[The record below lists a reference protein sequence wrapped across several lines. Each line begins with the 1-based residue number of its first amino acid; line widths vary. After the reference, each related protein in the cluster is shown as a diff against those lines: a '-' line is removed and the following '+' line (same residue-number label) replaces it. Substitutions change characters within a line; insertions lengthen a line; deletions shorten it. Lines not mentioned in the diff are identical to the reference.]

1 MKWKKLVTLGCVVV
15 MTVSSVTACG
25 SNTTE
30 NQTVEATEQSEEN
43 QSDSVIVQVTAV
55 EGDQITA
62 DVGTLTTASADAS
75 GNGAPGGD
83 NSGNGAPGDAPSGD
97 APGGDNSGNGAP
109 GEATSGDAPG
119 GEAPSGDNSGNGAPG
134 EAPSGE
140 ASGGDAP
147 SGEAP
152 SGDNSGNGAPGEAP
166 SGDAPGGQMPGGS
179 SFEASGES
187 ITFTLTDDTAITLEY
202 LQGSDEGNA
211 DDIAVGSVLEVVL
224 DEDNQAVSVTV
235 RNLNAGGGFGG
246 SGEVTN
252 GTSAN
257 TITEDTEVDSET
269 YTSTGDDENALRVDG
284 ATVTL
289 KDITIEKTAGSSSNT
304 EDGDFYGLNA
314 GLLVLN
320 GATATITGATVN
332 TSVTNGNGVFS
343 YGEGTVVNISDS
355 TIRTTENNSGGI
367 QTTGG
372 GTMNATNLDV
382 ETQENSAAAIRSDR
396 GGGTVNVDGGSYVTN
411 GTGSPAIYCTA
422 DISVSDATLTANAS
436 EGVVVEGKNSVA
448 LTDCEVTGNMSN
460 TYNGDSDENIHCIMI
475 YQSMSGDADVGE
487 ATFSAEGG
495 SITAKTGDMFYI
507 TNTDCEIT
515 LKDVAFTLANDVFLR
530 VEGNSS
536 SRGWGTEGANGGD
549 VTLTADSQE
558 FTGNILVDEISSLA
572 LTMKNGTSC
581 EGAINPDGDGGTVD
595 VTLDDNS
602 TWTLTGDSYITRFD
616 GDTSNITANGYH
628 LYVNGEQVL

>member
-1 MKWKKLVTLGCVVV
+1 

-75 GNGAPGGD
+75 GNGAPGGE
-83 NSGNGAPGDAPSGD
+83 APSGE

-109 GEATSGDAPG
+109 GEAPSGDAPG
-119 GEAPSGDNSGNGAPG
+119 GDDSGNGAPG

-140 ASGGDAP
+140 APG
-147 SGEAP
+147 GEAP
-152 SGDNSGNGAPGEAP
+152 GGDDSGNGAPGEAPSGEAP

-257 TITEDTEVDSET
+257 TITKDTEVDSET

-372 GTMNATNLDV
+372 GTMNAANLDV
-382 ETQENSAAAIRSDR
+382 ETQGNSAAAIRSDR
-396 GGGTVNVDGGSYVTN
+396 GGGTVKVDGGSYVTN

-448 LTDCEVTGNMSN
+448 LTDCDVTENMSN

-487 ATFSAEGG
+487 ATFSAEGS

-572 LTMKNGTSC
+572 LTMKNGTSY

-602 TWTLTGDSYITRFD
+602 TWTLTGDSYITSFD
-616 GDTSNITANGYH
+616 GDTSNITANGYR

>member
-1 MKWKKLVTLGCVVV
+1 

-75 GNGAPGGD
+75 GNGAPGGE
-83 NSGNGAPGDAPSGD
+83 APSGD
-97 APGGDNSGNGAP
+97 APGGDDSGDGAP
-109 GEATSGDAPG
+109 GEEPSGDATG
-119 GEAPSGDNSGNGAPG
+119 GDNSGNGAPG

-140 ASGGDAP
+140 APGGEAPGGDAP
-147 SGEAP
+147 G
-152 SGDNSGNGAPGEAP
+152 GDDSGNGAPGDAPSGEAP

-202 LQGSDEGNA
+202 LQGSGEGNA

-372 GTMNATNLDV
+372 STMNATNLDV
-382 ETQENSAAAIRSDR
+382 ETQGNSAAAIRSDR

-448 LTDCEVTGNMSN
+448 LTDCDVTGNMSN

-530 VEGNSS
+530 VEGNFLPRMGHRRCKRRRCDADGGFTGVYGQY
-536 SRGWGTEGANGGD
+536 SRG
-549 VTLTADSQE
+549 
-558 FTGNILVDEISSLA
+558 
-572 LTMKNGTSC
+572 
-581 EGAINPDGDGGTVD
+581 
-595 VTLDDNS
+595 
-602 TWTLTGDSYITRFD
+602 
-616 GDTSNITANGYH
+616 
-628 LYVNGEQVL
+628 

>member
-1 MKWKKLVTLGCVVV
+1 MKIMKWKKLVTLGCVVV

-75 GNGAPGGD
+75 GNGAPGGE
-83 NSGNGAPGDAPSGD
+83 APG
-97 APGGDNSGNGAP
+97 
-109 GEATSGDAPG
+109 
-119 GEAPSGDNSGNGAPG
+119 
-134 EAPSGE
+134 
-140 ASGGDAP
+140 
-147 SGEAP
+147 GEAP

-202 LQGSDEGNA
+202 LQGSDEGTA

-367 QTTGG
+367 
-372 GTMNATNLDV
+372 
-382 ETQENSAAAIRSDR
+382 
-396 GGGTVNVDGGSYVTN
+396 
-411 GTGSPAIYCTA
+411 
-422 DISVSDATLTANAS
+422 
-436 EGVVVEGKNSVA
+436 
-448 LTDCEVTGNMSN
+448 
-460 TYNGDSDENIHCIMI
+460 
-475 YQSMSGDADVGE
+475 
-487 ATFSAEGG
+487 
-495 SITAKTGDMFYI
+495 
-507 TNTDCEIT
+507 
-515 LKDVAFTLANDVFLR
+515 
-530 VEGNSS
+530 
-536 SRGWGTEGANGGD
+536 
-549 VTLTADSQE
+549 
-558 FTGNILVDEISSLA
+558 
-572 LTMKNGTSC
+572 
-581 EGAINPDGDGGTVD
+581 
-595 VTLDDNS
+595 
-602 TWTLTGDSYITRFD
+602 
-616 GDTSNITANGYH
+616 
-628 LYVNGEQVL
+628 

>member
-1 MKWKKLVTLGCVVV
+1 

-75 GNGAPGGD
+75 GNGAPGGE
-83 NSGNGAPGDAPSGD
+83 APSGE
-97 APGGDNSGNGAP
+97 APGGDDSGNGAP
-109 GEATSGDAPG
+109 GEAPS
-119 GEAPSGDNSGNGAPG
+119 GEAPGGDNSGNGAPG

-140 ASGGDAP
+140 APG
-147 SGEAP
+147 GEAP
-152 SGDNSGNGAPGEAP
+152 GGDDSGNGAPGDAPSGEAP

-257 TITEDTEVDSET
+257 TITEDTQVDSET

-372 GTMNATNLDV
+372 GTMNAANLDV

-558 FTGNILVDEISSLA
+558 FAGNILVDEISSLA
-572 LTMKNGTSC
+572 LTMKNGTSY

-602 TWTLTGDSYITRFD
+602 TWTLTGDSYITSFD
-616 GDTSNITANGYH
+616 GDTANITANGYH

>member
-1 MKWKKLVTLGCVVV
+1 

-75 GNGAPGGD
+75 GNGAPGGEAPSGEAPGGD
-83 NSGNGAPGDAPSGD
+83 DSGNGAPGEAPSGD

-109 GEATSGDAPG
+109 GEAPSGDAPG
-119 GEAPSGDNSGNGAPG
+119 GEAPGGDAPGGDDSGNGAPG
-134 EAPSGE
+134 
-140 ASGGDAP
+140 DAP
-147 SGEAP
+147 S
-152 SGDNSGNGAPGEAP
+152 GEAP

-372 GTMNATNLDV
+372 GTMNAANLDV
-382 ETQENSAAAIRSDR
+382 ETQGNSAAAIRSDR
-396 GGGTVNVDGGSYVTN
+396 GGGTVKVDGGSYVTN

-572 LTMKNGTSC
+572 LTMKNGTSY

-602 TWTLTGDSYITRFD
+602 TWTLTGDSYITSFD

>member
-1 MKWKKLVTLGCVVV
+1 

-152 SGDNSGNGAPGEAP
+152 GGDDSGNGAPGDAPSGDNSGNGAPGEA
-166 SGDAPGGQMPGGS
+166 PGGS

-202 LQGSDEGNA
+202 LQGSGEGTA

-372 GTMNATNLDV
+372 GTMNAANLDV

-572 LTMKNGTSC
+572 LTMKNGTSY

>member
-75 GNGAPGGD
+75 GNGAPGGEAPGGEAPGGD
-83 NSGNGAPGDAPSGD
+83 DSGNGAPGEAPSGD

-109 GEATSGDAPG
+109 GEAPSGEAPG
-119 GEAPSGDNSGNGAPG
+119 GEAPGGDAPGGDDSGNGAPG
-134 EAPSGE
+134 
-140 ASGGDAP
+140 DAP
-147 SGEAP
+147 S
-152 SGDNSGNGAPGEAP
+152 GEAP

-367 QTTGG
+367 QTAGG

-382 ETQENSAAAIRSDR
+382 ETQGNSAAAIRSDR

-515 LKDVAFTLANDVFLR
+515 LKDVAFTLANDIFLR

-572 LTMKNGTSC
+572 LTMKNGTSY

-602 TWTLTGDSYITRFD
+602 TWTLTGDSYITSFD
-616 GDTSNITANGYH
+616 GDTSNITANGYR

>member
-1 MKWKKLVTLGCVVV
+1 

-75 GNGAPGGD
+75 GNGAPGGE
-83 NSGNGAPGDAPSGD
+83 APSGE

-109 GEATSGDAPG
+109 GEAPSGDAPG
-119 GEAPSGDNSGNGAPG
+119 GDDSGNGAPG

-140 ASGGDAP
+140 APG
-147 SGEAP
+147 GEAP

-382 ETQENSAAAIRSDR
+382 ETQGNSAAAIRSDR

-448 LTDCEVTGNMSN
+448 LTDCDVTGNMSN

-572 LTMKNGTSC
+572 LTMKNGTSY

-602 TWTLTGDSYITRFD
+602 TWTLTGDSYITSFD
-616 GDTSNITANGYH
+616 GDTANITANGYH

>member
-75 GNGAPGGD
+75 GNGASGGEAPSGEAPGGD
-83 NSGNGAPGDAPSGD
+83 DSGNGAPGEAPSGE

-109 GEATSGDAPG
+109 GEAPSGDAPG
-119 GEAPSGDNSGNGAPG
+119 GEAPSGEAPGGDDSGNGAPG
-134 EAPSGE
+134 EAPS
-140 ASGGDAP
+140 
-147 SGEAP
+147 
-152 SGDNSGNGAPGEAP
+152 GEAP

-372 GTMNATNLDV
+372 GTMNAANLDV
-382 ETQENSAAAIRSDR
+382 ETQGNSAAAIRSDR
-396 GGGTVNVDGGSYVTN
+396 GGGTVKVDGGSYVTN

-448 LTDCEVTGNMSN
+448 LTDCDVTGNMSN

-475 YQSMSGDADVGE
+475 DQSMSGDADVGE

-572 LTMKNGTSC
+572 LTMKNGTSY

>member
-1 MKWKKLVTLGCVVV
+1 

-75 GNGAPGGD
+75 GNGAPGGE
-83 NSGNGAPGDAPSGD
+83 APSGE
-97 APGGDNSGNGAP
+97 APGGD
-109 GEATSGDAPG
+109 D
-119 GEAPSGDNSGNGAPG
+119 SGNGAPG

-140 ASGGDAP
+140 APG
-147 SGEAP
+147 GEAP

-572 LTMKNGTSC
+572 LTMKNGTSF

-602 TWTLTGDSYITRFD
+602 TWTLTGDSYITSFD

>member
-1 MKWKKLVTLGCVVV
+1 MKIMKWKKLVTLGCVVV

-30 NQTVEATEQSEEN
+30 NQMVEATEQSEEN

-75 GNGAPGGD
+75 GNGAPGGENSGNGAPGDAPGGDAPGGEVPGGDNSGNGVPGDAPSGD

-97 APGGDNSGNGAP
+97 APS
-109 GEATSGDAPG
+109 
-119 GEAPSGDNSGNGAPG
+119 
-134 EAPSGE
+134 
-140 ASGGDAP
+140 
-147 SGEAP
+147 
-152 SGDNSGNGAPGEAP
+152 
-166 SGDAPGGQMPGGS
+166 GQMPGGS
-179 SFEASGES
+179 SFEISGES

-202 LQGSDEGNA
+202 LQGSGEGTA

-246 SGEVTN
+246 SSEVTN

-257 TITEDTEVDSET
+257 TITEDTEVDGET

-289 KDITIEKTAGSSSNT
+289 KDITIEKTAGASSNT
-304 EDGDFYGLNA
+304 EDGDFYGQNA

-372 GTMNATNLDV
+372 STMNATNLDV
-382 ETQENSAAAIRSDR
+382 ETQGNSAAAIRSDR

-448 LTDCEVTGNMSN
+448 LTDCDVTGNMSN

-549 VTLTADSQE
+549 VMLTADSQE
-558 FTGNILVDEISSLA
+558 FTGNILVDEISSLV
-572 LTMKNGTSC
+572 LTMKNGTSY

-602 TWTLTGDSYITRFD
+602 TWTLTGDSYITSLD

>member
-75 GNGAPGGD
+75 GNGAPGGEAPSGEAPGGD
-83 NSGNGAPGDAPSGD
+83 DSGNGAPGEAPSGD

-109 GEATSGDAPG
+109 GEVPSGDAPG
-119 GEAPSGDNSGNGAPG
+119 GEAPSGEAPGGDDSGNGAPG
-134 EAPSGE
+134 EAPS
-140 ASGGDAP
+140 
-147 SGEAP
+147 
-152 SGDNSGNGAPGEAP
+152 GEAP

-382 ETQENSAAAIRSDR
+382 ETQGNSAAAIRSDR

-448 LTDCEVTGNMSN
+448 LTDCDVTGNMSN

-487 ATFSAEGG
+487 AAFSAEGG

-558 FTGNILVDEISSLA
+558 FAGNILVDEISSLA
-572 LTMKNGTSC
+572 LTMKNGTSY

-595 VTLDDNS
+595 VTLDDDS
-602 TWTLTGDSYITRFD
+602 TWTLTGDSYITSFD

>member
-1 MKWKKLVTLGCVVV
+1 

-25 SNTTE
+25 SNATE

-75 GNGAPGGD
+75 GNGAPGGEAPSGEAPGGD
-83 NSGNGAPGDAPSGD
+83 DSGNGAPGEAPSGD
-97 APGGDNSGNGAP
+97 APGGDNSGNGAS
-109 GEATSGDAPG
+109 GEAPG
-119 GEAPSGDNSGNGAPG
+119 GEAPSGEAPGGDDSGNGAPG

-140 ASGGDAP
+140 APG
-147 SGEAP
+147 GEAP
-152 SGDNSGNGAPGEAP
+152 GGDDSGNGAPGEAPSGEVP

-202 LQGSDEGNA
+202 LQGSDEGTA

-257 TITEDTEVDSET
+257 TITKDTEVDSET

-382 ETQENSAAAIRSDR
+382 ETQGNSAAAIRSDR

-448 LTDCEVTGNMSN
+448 LTDCDVTENMSN

-487 ATFSAEGG
+487 ATFSAEGS

-558 FTGNILVDEISSLA
+558 FTGNILVDEISSLV
-572 LTMKNGTSC
+572 LTMKNGTSY

-602 TWTLTGDSYITRFD
+602 TWTLTGDSYITSFD
-616 GDTSNITANGYH
+616 GDTANITANGYH

>member
-1 MKWKKLVTLGCVVV
+1 

-75 GNGAPGGD
+75 GNGAPGGE
-83 NSGNGAPGDAPSGD
+83 APSGE
-97 APGGDNSGNGAP
+97 APGGDDSGNGAP
-109 GEATSGDAPG
+109 GEAPS
-119 GEAPSGDNSGNGAPG
+119 GEAPGGDNSGNGAPG

-140 ASGGDAP
+140 APG
-147 SGEAP
+147 GEAP
-152 SGDNSGNGAPGEAP
+152 GGDDSGNGAPGDAPSGEAP

-257 TITEDTEVDSET
+257 TITEVDSET

-372 GTMNATNLDV
+372 GTMNAANLDV
-382 ETQENSAAAIRSDR
+382 ETQGNSAAAIRSDR
-396 GGGTVNVDGGSYVTN
+396 GGGTVKVDGGSYVTN

-487 ATFSAEGG
+487 AAFSAEGG

-558 FTGNILVDEISSLA
+558 FTGNILVDEISSLV
-572 LTMKNGTSC
+572 LTMKNGTSY
-581 EGAINPDGDGGTVD
+581 EGAINPDGAGGTVD

-602 TWTLTGDSYITRFD
+602 TWTLTGDSYITSFD

>member
-1 MKWKKLVTLGCVVV
+1 

-30 NQTVEATEQSEEN
+30 NQMVEATEQSEEN

-75 GNGAPGGD
+75 GNGAPGGENSGNGAPGDAPGGDAPGGEAPGGDNSGNGVPGDAPSGD

-97 APGGDNSGNGAP
+97 AP
-109 GEATSGDAPG
+109 SGDAP
-119 GEAPSGDNSGNGAPG
+119 S
-134 EAPSGE
+134 
-140 ASGGDAP
+140 
-147 SGEAP
+147 
-152 SGDNSGNGAPGEAP
+152 
-166 SGDAPGGQMPGGS
+166 GQMPGGS
-179 SFEASGES
+179 SFEISGES

-202 LQGSDEGNA
+202 LQGSGEGTA

-246 SGEVTN
+246 SSEVTN

-257 TITEDTEVDSET
+257 TITEDTEVDGET

-289 KDITIEKTAGSSSNT
+289 KDITIEKTAGASSNT
-304 EDGDFYGLNA
+304 EDGDFYGQNA

-372 GTMNATNLDV
+372 STMNATNLDV
-382 ETQENSAAAIRSDR
+382 ETQGNSAAEIRSDR

-448 LTDCEVTGNMSN
+448 LTDCDVTGNMSN

-558 FTGNILVDEISSLA
+558 FTGNILVDEISSMV
-572 LTMKNGTSC
+572 LTMKNGTSY

-602 TWTLTGDSYITRFD
+602 TWTLTGDSYITSFD

>member
-75 GNGAPGGD
+75 GNGAPGGE
-83 NSGNGAPGDAPSGD
+83 APSGE
-97 APGGDNSGNGAP
+97 APGGD
-109 GEATSGDAPG
+109 D
-119 GEAPSGDNSGNGAPG
+119 SGNGAPG

-140 ASGGDAP
+140 APG
-147 SGEAP
+147 GEAP
-152 SGDNSGNGAPGEAP
+152 GGDDSGNGAPGEAPSGEAP

-257 TITEDTEVDSET
+257 TITKDTEVDSET

-382 ETQENSAAAIRSDR
+382 ETQGNSAAAIRSDR
-396 GGGTVNVDGGSYVTN
+396 GGGTVKVDGGSYVTN

-448 LTDCEVTGNMSN
+448 LTDCDVTENMSN

-487 ATFSAEGG
+487 ATFSAEGS

-558 FTGNILVDEISSLA
+558 FTGNILVDEISSLV
-572 LTMKNGTSC
+572 LTMKNGTSY

-602 TWTLTGDSYITRFD
+602 TWTLTGDSYITSFD
-616 GDTSNITANGYH
+616 GDTANITANGYH

>member
-1 MKWKKLVTLGCVVV
+1 MKWKKLVTLGCIVV

-75 GNGAPGGD
+75 GNGAPGGEAPGGD
-83 NSGNGAPGDAPSGD
+83 DSGNGAPGGDAPSGE

-109 GEATSGDAPG
+109 GEAPSGDAPGGDAPG
-119 GEAPSGDNSGNGAPG
+119 GEAPGGDDSGNGAPG
-134 EAPSGE
+134 EAPS
-140 ASGGDAP
+140 
-147 SGEAP
+147 
-152 SGDNSGNGAPGEAP
+152 GEAP

-202 LQGSDEGNA
+202 LQGSDEGTA

-382 ETQENSAAAIRSDR
+382 ETQGNSAAAIRNDR

-558 FTGNILVDEISSLA
+558 FTGNILVDEISSLV
-572 LTMKNGTSC
+572 LTMKNGTSY
-581 EGAINPDGDGGTVD
+581 EGAINSDGDGGTVD
-595 VTLDDNS
+595 VTLDDDS
-602 TWTLTGDSYITRFD
+602 TWTLTGDSYITSFD

>member
-1 MKWKKLVTLGCVVV
+1 

-75 GNGAPGGD
+75 GNGAPGGE
-83 NSGNGAPGDAPSGD
+83 APSGE
-97 APGGDNSGNGAP
+97 APGGDDSGNGAP
-109 GEATSGDAPG
+109 GEAPG
-119 GEAPSGDNSGNGAPG
+119 GEAPSGEAPGGDDSGNGAPG

-140 ASGGDAP
+140 APG
-147 SGEAP
+147 GEAP

-202 LQGSDEGNA
+202 LQGSGEGNA

-372 GTMNATNLDV
+372 GTMNAANLDV
-382 ETQENSAAAIRSDR
+382 ETQGNSAAAIRSDR
-396 GGGTVNVDGGSYVTN
+396 GGGTVKVDGGSYVTN

-515 LKDVAFTLANDVFLR
+515 LKDVAFTLANDIFLR

-572 LTMKNGTSC
+572 LTMKNGTSY

-602 TWTLTGDSYITRFD
+602 TWTLTGDSYITSFD
-616 GDTSNITANGYH
+616 GDTSNITANGYR

>member
-1 MKWKKLVTLGCVVV
+1 MKIMKWKKLVTLGCVVV

-75 GNGAPGGD
+75 GNGAPGGE
-83 NSGNGAPGDAPSGD
+83 APSGE
-97 APGGDNSGNGAP
+97 APGGD
-109 GEATSGDAPG
+109 D
-119 GEAPSGDNSGNGAPG
+119 SGNGAPG

-140 ASGGDAP
+140 APG
-147 SGEAP
+147 GEAS

-572 LTMKNGTSC
+572 LTMKNGTSY

-602 TWTLTGDSYITRFD
+602 TWTLTGDSYITSFD

>member
-75 GNGAPGGD
+75 GNGAPGGEAPSGEAPGGD
-83 NSGNGAPGDAPSGD
+83 DSGNGAPGEAPSGE

-109 GEATSGDAPG
+109 GEVPSGDAPG
-119 GEAPSGDNSGNGAPG
+119 GEAPSGEAPGGDDSGNGAPG
-134 EAPSGE
+134 EAPS
-140 ASGGDAP
+140 
-147 SGEAP
+147 
-152 SGDNSGNGAPGEAP
+152 GEAP

-382 ETQENSAAAIRSDR
+382 ETQGNSAAAIRSDR

-448 LTDCEVTGNMSN
+448 LTDCDVTGNMSN

-487 ATFSAEGG
+487 AAFSAEGG

-558 FTGNILVDEISSLA
+558 FAGNILVDEISSLA
-572 LTMKNGTSC
+572 LTMKNGTSY

-595 VTLDDNS
+595 VTLDDDS
-602 TWTLTGDSYITRFD
+602 TWTLTGDSYITSFD

>member
-1 MKWKKLVTLGCVVV
+1 MKWKKLVTLGCIVV

-62 DVGTLTTASADAS
+62 AVGTLTTASADAS

-97 APGGDNSGNGAP
+97 AP
-109 GEATSGDAPG
+109 SGD
-119 GEAPSGDNSGNGAPG
+119 APSGDNSGNGAPG
-134 EAPSGE
+134 
-140 ASGGDAP
+140 GD
-147 SGEAP
+147 
-152 SGDNSGNGAPGEAP
+152 AP
-166 SGDAPGGQMPGGS
+166 SGDAPGGDAPSGQMPGGS

-246 SGEVTN
+246 SSEVTN

-257 TITEDTEVDSET
+257 TITEDTEVDGET

-284 ATVTL
+284 AAVTL

-304 EDGDFYGLNA
+304 EDGDFYGQNA

-382 ETQENSAAAIRSDR
+382 ETQGNSAAAIRSDR

-448 LTDCEVTGNMSN
+448 LTDCEGTGNMSN

-558 FTGNILVDEISSLA
+558 FTGNILVDEISSMA
-572 LTMKNGTSC
+572 LTMKNGTSY

-602 TWTLTGDSYITRFD
+602 TWTLIGDSYITSFD

>member
-75 GNGAPGGD
+75 GNGAPGGEAPSGEAPGGD
-83 NSGNGAPGDAPSGD
+83 DSGNGAPGEAPSGD
-97 APGGDNSGNGAP
+97 APGGDDSGNGAP
-109 GEATSGDAPG
+109 GEVPSGDAPG
-119 GEAPSGDNSGNGAPG
+119 GEAPSGEAPGGDDSGNGAPG
-134 EAPSGE
+134 EAPS
-140 ASGGDAP
+140 
-147 SGEAP
+147 
-152 SGDNSGNGAPGEAP
+152 GEAP

-382 ETQENSAAAIRSDR
+382 ETQGNSAAAIRSDR

-448 LTDCEVTGNMSN
+448 LTDCDVTGNMSN

-487 ATFSAEGG
+487 AAFSAEGG

-558 FTGNILVDEISSLA
+558 FAGNILVDEISSLA
-572 LTMKNGTSC
+572 LTMKNGTSY

-595 VTLDDNS
+595 VTLDDDS
-602 TWTLTGDSYITRFD
+602 TWTLTGDSYITSFD